1 MLRLDPADCTEER
14 LKAAFRVFDNADAEG
29 KGSDI
34 RRSVED
40 SLRKTLVDAR
50 AAVKSVSSAGS
61 FGDGAITRGELM
73 ALRDDDRRLSGL
85 RIEGLEEPGS
95 SSTVVPCF
103 HAR

>member
-1 MLRLDPADCTEER
+1 
-14 LKAAFRVFDNADAEG
+14 
-29 KGSDI
+29 
-34 RRSVED
+34 
-40 SLRKTLVDAR
+40 
-50 AAVKSVSSAGS
+50 
-61 FGDGAITRGELM
+61 M